1 MKLKSWHRYF
11 FYRKQVTKTTWRFRI
26 AALLLMT
33 VAFYVTGPKWLPL
46 IGESLVCRG
55 QPNPADVIVIDN
67 LESDYLAFELAG
79 QLVSEGLSRHVLIP
93 IQVGRNGRDPNLV
106 SRRFVEVMSE
116 VAGLKTPE
124 VVGVR
129 HTEPF
134 SLNVAKQVRER
145 LRGSSVESIL
155 VVSPL
160 FRSKRTGLI
169 YQSVF
174 GPVGIKVY
182 CVPTRQS
189 RNQSNWWKT
198 SHGVQNVAL
207 EFMKLQ
213 YYRFLVL

>member
-1 MKLKSWHRYF
+1 MKTQPWHRHL
-11 FYRKQVTKTTWRFRI
+11 FYSREVVRTTWKLRL
-26 AALLLMT
+26 ALLVLIALS
-33 VAFYVTGPKWLPL
+33 VYGTGSFWLPL
-46 IGESLVCRG
+46 IGKSLICDSRPKSV
-55 QPNPADVIVIDN
+55 DVIVIDN

-79 QLVSEGLSRHVLIP
+79 QFVAEGLGQHVLVP
-93 IQVGRNGRDPNLV
+93 VQVGRNGRDPNLI

-116 VAGLKTPE
+116 VAGLGSPE
-124 VVGVR
+124 MVGVR

-134 SLNVAKQVRER
+134 SLNVARQVRER
-145 LRGSSVESIL
+145 LRENSIESIL

-174 GPVGIKVY
+174 GPLGIQVY

-189 RNQSNWWKT
+189 RNASNWWKT
-198 SHGVQNVAL
+198 SHGVQNVVL

-213 YYRFLVL
+213 YYRFFVL